1 MCVCVVYIDGCGQ
14 QASDTDTDR
23 IAEDNTDASHSLQGF
38 IFGGG
43 GVEGGPLGGGV
54 KGDVGTREKW
64 GQRKI
69 GAGGK

>member
-1 MCVCVVYIDGCGQ
+1 MCVCVCVVYIDGCGQ

-43 GVEGGPLGGGV
+43 GVEGGHWAGGL
-54 KGDVGTREKW
+54 RETW
-64 GQRKI
+64 GQGRS
-69 GAGGK
+69 GDRGK